1 MPSLRRMRDGAR
13 VNHWGA
19 RACCSCRGYKSGRKS
34 YRVTLPCVARSI
46 GRHHSAGT
54 FLPYFNISLTEGCL
68 TPTTSAIARWLPSS
82 PYARRKASIPAV
94 SVSMGP
100 ICNRG
105 AYPPSIGKTIARD
118 DRASYRMGGMS
129 TIGDRVRERRTE
141 LRMSQYELADL
152 VGVTQPTIVDLERG
166 RSKSTRFILELADA
180 LGLMPRWLKHEKG
193 PKYAPSA
200 KVRRRVEILTD
211 AMEKAERDDNEGN
224 DEPPTDK
231 PRRR

>member
-1 MPSLRRMRDGAR
+1 
-13 VNHWGA
+13 
-19 RACCSCRGYKSGRKS
+19 
-34 YRVTLPCVARSI
+34 
-46 GRHHSAGT
+46 
-54 FLPYFNISLTEGCL
+54 
-68 TPTTSAIARWLPSS
+68 
-82 PYARRKASIPAV
+82 
-94 SVSMGP
+94 
-100 ICNRG
+100 
-105 AYPPSIGKTIARD
+105 
-118 DRASYRMGGMS
+118 MGGMS